1 MLAAIAAR
9 ALRKAY
15 TLDGRLTAGR
25 YVESCP
31 IYQFLFSEMAF
42 YSRNH
47 SQLSADQLRHS
58 DSDSD
63 SRYHHGWA
71 GSSSSSY
78 YNEPTTSDP
87 RYHAFGS
94 YYASKSASNCNHSYR
109 SGDYNE
115 SQQSEGHQ
123 HMWQSQE
130 HSGAPPSSSS
140 VATSSPPNLQDDSY
154 GWVNSADGS
163 EPNLCHCGKTFRR
176 PSDLAK
182 HQKYHMKYFSCLASG
197 CDKSFA
203 TQKDLIRHTR
213 THRKGEGYQCKVEG
227 CRKAMSG
234 HVYSR
239 KDNFDR
245 HMRTAHPDHPQI

>member
-1 MLAAIAAR
+1 M
-9 ALRKAY
+9 
-15 TLDGRLTAGR
+15 T
-25 YVESCP
+25 
-31 IYQFLFSEMAF
+31 F
-42 YSRNH
+42 YDHNH
-47 SQLSADQLRHS
+47 GQLSADQLRHS

-63 SRYHHGWA
+63 SRYQAWA
-71 GSSSSSY
+71 SSSY
-78 YNEPTTSDP
+78 YQESTPSGP

-94 YYASKSASNCNHSYR
+94 YHASQSSSSSSSQYPYR
-109 SGDYNE
+109 LGEYTE
-115 SQQSEGHQ
+115 SQQSDDHQ
-123 HMWQSQE
+123 HMWQSQD

-154 GWVNSADGS
+154 GWMSPDGS
-163 EPNLCHCGKTFRR
+163 EQNRCQCGKAFRR

-182 HQKYHMKYFSCLASG
+182 HQKYHIKYFSCLFSG
-197 CDKSFA
+197 CDKAFA
-203 TQKDLIRHTR
+203 TQKDLTRHMR

-245 HMRTAHPDHPQI
+245 HMRTAHPEHPSI

>member
-1 MLAAIAAR
+1 
-9 ALRKAY
+9 
-15 TLDGRLTAGR
+15 
-25 YVESCP
+25 
-31 IYQFLFSEMAF
+31 MAF
-42 YSRNH
+42 YSHNH

-63 SRYHHGWA
+63 SRYHHAWA
-71 GSSSSSY
+71 GSGSSSY

-87 RYHAFGS
+87 RYHAFGN
-94 YYASKSASNCNHSYR
+94 YYASQSNSNYSYR
-109 SGDYNE
+109 PGDYSE
-115 SQQSEGHQ
+115 SQQDDHQ
-123 HMWQSQE
+123 HMWQSQD

-154 GWVNSADGS
+154 GYMNPDANGDQ
-163 EPNLCHCGKTFRR
+163 NRCQCGKAFRR

-182 HQKYHMKYFSCLASG
+182 HQKYHIKYFSCLFSG
-197 CDKSFA
+197 CDKAFA
-203 TQKDLIRHTR
+203 TQKDLTRHMR
-213 THRKGEGYQCKVEG
+213 THRKGEGYQCKVDG